1 MIFLVTKHAARVYA
15 AAVLFIMVVGVS
27 PSAGSQASPEMR
39 RLISNAGMT
48 PWTWQPISL
57 DEPLRRG
64 LDREK
69 VPLRHFVTGDKPL
82 LVYMYAYY

>member
-1 MIFLVTKHAARVYA
+1 MRASVSLLLIFVALTCLSVTSVD
-15 AAVLFIMVVGVS
+15 
-27 PSAGSQASPEMR
+27 ASDINQ
-39 RLISNAGMT
+39 LIKTAGMT
-48 PWTWQPISL
+48 PWTWQAISL

-64 LDREK
+64 VEGEK